1 MCSLG
6 RLMREPNCR
15 RQLEP
20 TREAGSDLR
29 QGKPR
34 ALRSWLDTNALAQ
47 PASGSPSSGG
57 PTFSQ
62 SLKRLV
68 SSEAFDL
75 AGGEEADEFYASV
88 VRLQG
93 AVTDADA
100 RVMIDAFDATVA
112 AFDRFPR
119 HRG

>member
-1 MCSLG
+1 M
-6 RLMREPNCR
+6 
-15 RQLEP
+15 
-20 TREAGSDLR
+20 
-29 QGKPR
+29 
-34 ALRSWLDTNALAQ
+34 
-47 PASGSPSSGG
+47 
-57 PTFSQ
+57 
-62 SLKRLV
+62 

-100 RVMIDAFDATVA
+100 RVMIMIDAFDATVA